1 MDSDTRSGTPCEAA
15 LPASVTEAEKE
26 QEVLGVINAMD
37 EQTARRGVDLIFD
50 VLRAWE
56 VDYGKVSDELLEAA
70 CCKLSIDPRV
80 GMIYVRCAGL
90 ILPMEALRRGV
101 PVQRVKVAYAMSE
114 ESRRWWHALLI
125 VRVLLKCGGKIEQV
139 RLMRWLAHRMTSQE
153 LRAALALLREHRLV
167 ETSPVKSTDP
177 LRPRTYHRLSA
188 ALQAAARPSSTL

>member
-1 MDSDTRSGTPCEAA
+1 MPVCEAEQLQKSLDA
-15 LPASVTEAEKE
+15 INNIHDQLASLAAPDVF
-26 QEVLGVINAMD
+26 
-37 EQTARRGVDLIFD
+37 DL
-50 VLRAWE
+50 LRAWE
-56 VDYGKVSDELLEAA
+56 TEYGKVADDLMAAASNKISVDQQVGQIYFRCREL
-70 CCKLSIDPRV
+70 IV
-80 GMIYVRCAGL
+80 
-90 ILPMEALRRGV
+90 PMEALRRGV

-114 ESRRWWHALLI
+114 EGRRWWHALHI

-188 ALQAAARPSSTL
+188 ALQAAVQPSATP